1 MKIFSK
7 SLTLAAAIA
16 LSSSAFAGLHSEDDG
31 APKGKAGDGSCTYM
45 LQNNMMDSQVK
56 TCEQPANAAGCK
68 VLGSI
73 DDNSDSKHAKGDCS
87 MEGAK
92 GSCDTGEVKWVY
104 YDGDWESMETG
115 CGFQGGDWTDY

>member
-1 MKIFSK
+1 MKT
-7 SLTLAAAIA
+7 LTKGLCLAAA
-16 LSSSAFAGLHSEDDG
+16 LTLTSSVFAGLHSEDDG
-31 APKGKAGDGSCTYM
+31 EPKGKAGDGHCNYM

-56 TCEQPANAAGCK
+56 TCEQPANTAGCAT
-68 VLGSI
+68 LGSL
-73 DDNSDSKHAKGDCS
+73 DDNSDGMHSAGDCP